1 MINAALVFTCVSVG
15 AAGTSGGIGSLG
27 DVHIRSMIP
36 PQFAV
41 AAWLALAALLFSNAI
56 FHILGTVQAKRT
68 SPGVRTGLLLYI
80 PLAGFGFW
88 YFLSSGLASPG
99 ISIAAALLGGS
110 YNLWAAMFHALRARR
125 FEPR

>member
-15 AAGTSGGIGSLG
+15 AAGTGIGSLG

-56 FHILGTVQAKRT
+56 FHILGTVQTKRA